1 MIQLIRLR
9 MIRPMIANEPM
20 EDRHQYLIDKFK
32 KLDAPLGLMGMTD
45 LKFPSFGRKIWCEK
59 WYKHPKSKWLIQQ
72 YGYALRREYDS
83 IARKEFIN
91 DHLWYE
97 FKPDAGELYY
107 SDIVNIHFPKAIEIY
122 EPRRA
127 DSSYSKYRVC
137 YQEGYKPGEKE
148 HLDENGHAR
157 SIVPEYN
164 ALKEKGIIPDG
175 DFNIFTLSP
184 VVYWNK
190 AMCLDALG
198 FDRDEVIRR
207 LEGKVLHIR
216 PLNDGVYIIFN
227 DNPLLSFDDFLA
239 IQHTYKPLLGLSP
252 PSPEQSASQGRLKS
266 WLGKLGSVFSE

>member
-1 MIQLIRLR
+1 MIDLICLR
-9 MIRPMIANEPM
+9 MFRPMKYDEPM
-20 EDRHQYLIDKFK
+20 EERHQSLINKFREVPAPFGLQGMDK
-32 KLDAPLGLMGMTD
+32 
-45 LKFPSFGRKIWCEK
+45 LKFPKFTGSAWASV
-59 WYKHPKSKWLIQQ
+59 WYKHPDTKKLIQK
-72 YGYALRREYDS
+72 YGYTYRTRRNENEIRDYD
-83 IARKEFIN
+83 KDQLFFEFEPGYDKIN
-91 DHLWYE
+91 
-97 FKPDAGELYY
+97 FA
-107 SDIVNIHFPKAIEIY
+107 DIWHIHFPKAIEIY
-122 EPRRA
+122 EPRFA
-127 DSSYSKYRVC
+127 DNCYAEYRLC
-137 YQEGYKPGEKE
+137 YRYGYKPGEKE

-239 IQHTYKPLLGLSP
+239 IQHTYKPLLGLLP
-252 PSPEQSASQGRLKS
+252 QVPDKTESQGRLRS
-266 WLGKLGSVFSE
+266 WLDKLGSAFS

>member
-1 MIQLIRLR
+1 MQYD
-9 MIRPMIANEPM
+9 EPM
-20 EDRHQYLIDKFK
+20 EERHQYLINKFSEVPAPFGLQGIDES
-32 KLDAPLGLMGMTD
+32 KLEK
-45 LKFPSFGRKIWCEK
+45 LKVRDVSIVWF
-59 WYKHPKSKWLIQQ
+59 KHPDTKKVIQK
-72 YGYALRREYDS
+72 YTYLYRTKDNESETKAYSNDKLFFEFEPWYD
-83 IARKEFIN
+83 KIN
-91 DHLWYE
+91 
-97 FKPDAGELYY
+97 FA
-107 SDIVNIHFPKAIEIY
+107 DIWHVHFPKAIEIY

-216 PLNDGVYIIFN
+216 PLNDGVYIVFN

-239 IQHTYKPLLGLSP
+239 IQHIYKPLLGLSP
-252 PSPEQSASQGRLKS
+252 PAPEQSASQGRLKS